1 MGNTGGMGYRR
12 SFHGRLEREKSRRVL
27 LFVRGRRRY
36 AGPPTSH
43 MVVQARSKNIMGP
56 WENAPFNPLLRTE
69 SRNENGG
76 VKGMAL
82 LLIRKMDGYL
92 CFPCL

>member
-1 MGNTGGMGYRR
+1 MGNTGGMGCRR
-12 SFHGRLEREKSRRVL
+12 SFHGRSECEKVGEYYY
-27 LFVRGRRRY
+27 LFAAEGGT

-92 CFPCL
+92 

>member
-1 MGNTGGMGYRR
+1 MGNTGGMGHRR
-12 SFHGRLEREKSRRVL
+12 SFHGRLEREKVGEYYY
-27 LFVRGRRRY
+27 LFVAEGGT

-92 CFPCL
+92 